1 MNELIA
7 RFNAGDDSAGWQI
20 VMQSGSVHAREEF
33 LGAESA
39 GDDFGMSSAVQFAID
54 AMAG

>member
-39 GDDFGMSSAVQFAID
+39 GDDFGMSSAVQVAIE